1 MKYKNITQKKGDG
14 GFTDLCLGVRV
25 PKTDLRIKVVGKID
39 TFHAA
44 MGLCHQYIVY
54 SEIYSDFVSIQKEL
68 PLLMGEI
75 SSEDV
80 QEYHKKFGGI
90 DQSHLDNLDRILT
103 NVATEL
109 DDSNHQQRGWAYYG
123 ERGPAAAQLDY
134 AGTVCRECELAIV
147 EFHASIQPTGIRSV
161 LLQYMNRLSKVLYL
175 YARKME
181 E

>member
-39 TFHAA
+39 TFHAS
-44 MGLCHQYIVY
+44 MGLCHQYIKD
-54 SEIYSDFVSIQKEL
+54 SDIYEDFVSIQKEL

-75 SSEDV
+75 SSDDV
-80 QEYHKKFGGI
+80 EKYYKKFGGI
-90 DQSHLDNLDRILT
+90 DHTHLENLERIL
-103 NVATEL
+103 NEVAIEL
-109 DDSNHQQRGWAYYG
+109 DDWNHQQKGWVYYG
-123 ERGPAAAQLDY
+123 ERGPASAQLDY
-134 AGTVCRECELAIV
+134 AGTVCRECELSIV